1 MTEKKDIYKKSLV
14 YSTIDGSAWSVMFG
28 FGETYFAPFAIF
40 LNASNTLI
48 GLLASLPQLISSTVQ
63 ILSANIL
70 DKIGKRKPLIVIPVI
85 LQTLTWIP
93 MFLLPFIWQ
102 EKGAVLLIFCVM
114 AYRIADNFVGPA
126 WNSLMGD
133 LVPADERGRYFGMRN
148 RICSVF
154 TFLATFLGG
163 MILHWFKPINEWIGY
178 GIIFGVA
185 FLARVVSA
193 YYLHRMAEPPYVVT
207 PKDKFSLWDFTR
219 QFPKS
224 NFTRFVFYVALV
236 NFAILISGPFFSV
249 YMLKDLKLSYAQYT
263 IATSIQIIAQLITMP
278 YWGKYSDRF
287 GNKRVIWITGY
298 LIAFVPV
305 LWIVSSNFYWILL
318 IQMFAGIV
326 WGGFGLATGNYLFD
340 AVSPAKR
347 ARCAA
352 YITLY
357 NSIGMFLGAVAG
369 GIVSQYMPHSL
380 PILFWHIALASPLQ
394 ALFLFSGMIRLLLG
408 AIFLRTIKEVREVE
422 PISSTDFA
430 FKVLQINT
438 ICQCANW
445 LMFKFRDKNNNNE

>member
-1 MTEKKDIYKKSLV
+1 MADKKDIYKKSLV

-28 FGETYFAPFAIF
+28 MGETYFAPFAIF

-48 GLLASLPQLISSTVQ
+48 GLLASLPQLISSAVQ

-70 DKIGKRKPLIVIPVI
+70 DKIGRRKTLIVLPAMI
-85 LQTLTWIP
+85 QTLIWIP
-93 MFLLPFIWQ
+93 IFLLPFIWQ
-102 EKGAVLLIFCVM
+102 EKGAVLLVVCVI
-114 AYRIADNFVGPA
+114 AYRIADNFIGPS

-133 LVPADERGRYFGMRN
+133 LVPPDERGRYFGMRN

-154 TFLATFLGG
+154 TFLATLLGG
-163 MILHWFKPINEWIGY
+163 MILHWLKPVNEWIGFA
-178 GIIFGVA
+178 IIFGVA
-185 FLARVVSA
+185 FLARAVSS
-193 YYLHRMAEPPYVVT
+193 YYLHLMSEPPYVVT
-207 PKDKFSLWDFTR
+207 AKDKFSLLDFTR

-278 YWGKYSDRF
+278 YWGKLGDRF
-287 GNKRVIWITGY
+287 GNKKIIWINGY
-298 LIAFVPV
+298 LIAFVPA
-305 LWIVSSNFYWILL
+305 LWIVSSNFYWILI
-318 IQMFAGIV
+318 IQVFAGIV

-357 NSIGMFLGAVAG
+357 NSIFMFLGAVAG
-369 GIVSQYMPHSL
+369 GVLSRYMPDSL
-380 PILFWHIALASPLQ
+380 VILFWHIALASPLQ
-394 ALFLFSGMIRLLLG
+394 VLFLLSGMIRLLLG
-408 AIFLRTIKEVREVE
+408 VIFLRTINEVRKVE
-422 PISSTDFA
+422 HISSADFA
-430 FKVLQINT
+430 FKVLQIDT
-438 ICQCANW
+438 IYQYANW
-445 LMFKFRDKNNNNE
+445 LMFKRKDKNNNE